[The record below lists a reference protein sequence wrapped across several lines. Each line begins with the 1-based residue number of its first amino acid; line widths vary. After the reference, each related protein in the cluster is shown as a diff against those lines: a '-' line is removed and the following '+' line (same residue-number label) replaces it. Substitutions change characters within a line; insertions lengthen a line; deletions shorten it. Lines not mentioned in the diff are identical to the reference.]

1 MRTRRR
7 TIRNFL
13 TLATLAAVGG
23 ATTVTHHLRSPAEA
37 AVMQQV
43 IDSGPV
49 DILGGQSDANAKKF
63 MHKCIDLVLAGI
75 FSVPIFLATTSACA
89 YAVILNF

>member
-1 MRTRRR
+1 MRIRRR

-23 ATTVTHHLRSPAEA
+23 ATTVTHHLQSPAEA

-49 DILGGQSDANAKKF
+49 DILGGQSDANAKNL
-63 MHKCIDLVLAGI
+63 CINVSIWCWQASFPYRYFWRQHPLAHM
-75 FSVPIFLATTSACA
+75 P
-89 YAVILNF
+89 